1 MNAAAAKQ
9 LDSYTMEDIYN
20 LPDGQRAE
28 LIDGELYM
36 MATPNRVH
44 QKFVMTLS
52 NRIFNYIH
60 GKNGNCEVY
69 PAPFAVFLNA
79 DNDIY
84 LEPDISVICDQN
96 KLTDDGCKGAPD
108 WILEIVSP
116 SSRAMDYNKKLLK
129 YGTAG
134 VREYW
139 IVDPVKQRT
148 MVYNFEHD
156 TVEEYS
162 FSDKVKACIYE
173 DFEIDFAEISIE

>member
-1 MNAAAAKQ
+1 M
-9 LDSYTMEDIYN
+9 LFRS
-20 LPDGQRAE
+20 
-28 LIDGELYM
+28 
-36 MATPNRVH
+36 
-44 QKFVMTLS
+44 
-52 NRIFNYIH
+52 
-60 GKNGNCEVY
+60 
-69 PAPFAVFLNA
+69 
-79 DNDIY
+79 
-84 LEPDISVICDQN
+84 
-96 KLTDDGCKGAPD
+96 
-108 WILEIVSP
+108 SP

-162 FSDKVKACIYE
+162 FSDKVKAGIYE